1 MIEMKAKLHEVLV
14 FQQRIQKQMDRLI
27 DRLSRTAIDQ
37 EERKFELMYDKPL
50 SEKEKIEIKKNVIM
64 KWAILLLVPLLFL
77 ILTLLN
83 REVMM

>member
-1 MIEMKAKLHEVLV
+1 MKAKLHEVLV
-14 FQQRIQKQMDRLI
+14 FQQRVQKQMDGLI

-50 SEKEKIEIKKNVIM
+50 SEKEKIEIKKHIVM
-64 KWAILLLVPLLFL
+64 KWVILLLVPLLFL

-83 REVMM
+83 REVVM

>member
-1 MIEMKAKLHEVLV
+1 MKAKLHQVLV
-14 FQQRIQKQMDRLI
+14 FQQRVQKQMDGLI

-37 EERKFELMYDKPL
+37 EERKFELMYDKSL
-50 SEKEKIEIKKNVIM
+50 SEKEKIEIKKNIIM

>member
-1 MIEMKAKLHEVLV
+1 MKAKLHQVLV
-14 FQQRIQKQMDRLI
+14 FQQRIQKQIDGLI

-50 SEKEKIEIKKNVIM
+50 SDKEKIEIKKHIVM
-64 KWAILLLVPLLFL
+64 KWAILSLVPLLFL
-77 ILTLLN
+77 VLTLLN

>member
-1 MIEMKAKLHEVLV
+1 MKAKLHQVLV
-14 FQQRIQKQMDRLI
+14 FQQRVQKQMDGLI

-37 EERKFELMYDKPL
+37 EERRFELMYDKPL
-50 SEKEKIEIKKNVIM
+50 SEKEKIEIKKNIIM